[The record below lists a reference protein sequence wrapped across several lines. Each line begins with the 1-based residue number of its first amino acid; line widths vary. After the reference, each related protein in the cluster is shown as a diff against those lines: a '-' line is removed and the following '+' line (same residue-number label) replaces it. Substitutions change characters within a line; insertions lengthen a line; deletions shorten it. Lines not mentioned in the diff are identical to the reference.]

1 MLYKKNIRKSF
12 TGKCA
17 SKWFFKKCMYIMEIH
32 TPLYNIQIHIKYF
45 TFSCDD
51 DGKWRWKGITLVKC
65 SNYPSGTL
73 ARCRRRLFET
83 VLKQQ
88 NFTTFIKYKQLWDI
102 DTVACWETVMYS
114 WLINNV
120 FSPLYFCTCYM
131 PVSNSSKLLYW
142 KL

>member
-1 MLYKKNIRKSF
+1 MCLKMIL
-12 TGKCA
+12 
-17 SKWFFKKCMYIMEIH
+17 WKCMYIMEIH
-32 TPLYNIQIHIKYF
+32 IPLYNIQIHIEYF

-51 DGKWRWKGITLVKC
+51 DGKWRWQGITLAKC

-102 DTVACWETVMYS
+102 DMVACWETVMYS

-131 PVSNSSKLLYW
+131 PVSNSSKLRYR